1 MPALARAETRRSDTT
16 ELDEAVRGIA
26 ERIGSL
32 GVDIADIAGDVTDV
46 SQRVDKQADAFH
58 GLSAA
63 TKQLQQSNGAIGVI
77 CAEAQTSADKV
88 REGLSASTGVIREG
102 LFRARANVDT
112 LAAAA
117 TTVSATLEE
126 VTRTIARVQ
135 EASAAIQS
143 ISVQTQLLALNAGV
157 EAARAGEAGKGFA
170 VVADA
175 VKQLADQTS
184 NVTKDVKQR
193 LDQLARTVN
202 DLVGTS
208 RRNAENAA
216 AAARDNATI
225 GAHLEAFEGF
235 GRTVNELV
243 AQIEAVEEPV
253 ADNSRICA
261 HVIGEIAAM
270 TRGVDES
277 SLQLRATRER
287 VDRVVTL
294 SEDLIGFVEASG
306 IETADSA
313 LIAVAIET
321 AGRIARLFEEALQRG
336 KITNADLFDEDY
348 REIPGSNPR
357 QYTTRFLRLTDWLLP
372 RVQEPLLDVDPRI
385 AFCAAVDRNGYLP
398 THNLRYSHPQGDD
411 PVWNTA
417 NCRNRRIF
425 NDRTGLAAGRST
437 KPFLMQT
444 YRRDMGG
451 GQFALMKDLSAP
463 IHVNGRHW
471 GGFRI
476 GFKVTALG
484 LLPSSAPLR

>member
-1 MPALARAETRRSDTT
+1 MSALARLVAADPVSSD
-16 ELDEAVRGIA
+16 DRDAAVRGIA
-26 ERIGSL
+26 QRIGSL
-32 GVDIADIAGDVTDV
+32 GVDIADIAGDVADV
-46 SQRVDKQADAFH
+46 SQRIERQADAFH

-63 TKQLQQSNGAIGVI
+63 TRQLQQSNAAIGEI

-88 REGLSASTGVIREG
+88 RAGLAGSTLAIREG
-102 LFRARANVDT
+102 LSRARSNVDT

-117 TTVSATLEE
+117 TEVSGTLEE

-184 NVTKDVKQR
+184 NVTKDIKQR

-202 DLVGTS
+202 DLVATT
-208 RRNAENAA
+208 RRNAANAA
-216 AAARDNATI
+216 AASQDNATI
-225 GAHLEAFEGF
+225 GAHLQAFEGF
-235 GRTVNELV
+235 GQTVNQLV
-243 AQIEAVEEPV
+243 ARIEAVEEPI
-253 ADNSRICA
+253 ADNGRICG
-261 HVIGEIAAM
+261 HVIGEIAGL
-270 TRGVDES
+270 TRGVDDS
-277 SLQLRATRER
+277 SKQLRATREH
-287 VDRVVTL
+287 VDRVVSL
-294 SEDLIGFVEASG
+294 SEDLIGFVEGSG
-306 IETADSA
+306 IETPDSG
-313 LIAVAIET
+313 LIAVAIDT
-321 AGRIARLFEEALQRG
+321 ANRVGRLFEEAAQRG
-336 KITNADLFDEDY
+336 KVSLADLFDEDY
-348 REIPGSNPR
+348 RQIPETNPQ

-372 RVQEPLLDVDPRI
+372 RVQEPILDVDPRVV
-385 AFCAAVDRNGYLP
+385 FCAAVDRNGYLP
-398 THNLRYSHPQGDD
+398 THNLRYSQPQGPD

-451 GQFALMKDLSAP
+451 GQYALMKDLSAP
-463 IHVNGRHW
+463 ILVNGRHW

-476 GFKVTALG
+476 GFKVTTN
-484 LLPSSAPLR
+484 

>member
-1 MPALARAETRRSDTT
+1 MAAIARVETRSTDPH
-16 ELDEAVRGIA
+16 ELHAAVRGIA
-26 ERIGSL
+26 ERIGTL
-32 GVDIADIAGDVTDV
+32 GVDIADIAGDVTEV
-46 SQRVDKQADAFH
+46 SQRVDRQADAFH

-63 TKQLQQSNGAIGVI
+63 AKQLQQSNATIGEI
-77 CAEAQTSADKV
+77 CAGAQTTADKAREGLTTSTSAI
-88 REGLSASTGVIREG
+88 REGLS
-102 LFRARANVDT
+102 RARSNVDT

-117 TTVSATLEE
+117 TTVSGTLEE

-184 NVTKDVKQR
+184 NVTKDIKQR
-193 LDQLARTVN
+193 LDQLARTVA
-202 DLVGTS
+202 DLVATS
-208 RRNAENAA
+208 RKNAENAA
-216 AAARDNATI
+216 AAARDNAAI

-243 AQIEAVEEPV
+243 ARIEAVEEPV
-253 ADNSRICA
+253 ADNGRICA
-261 HVIGEIAAM
+261 HVIGEIASL
-270 TRGVDES
+270 TRGVDDS
-277 SLQLRATRER
+277 SKQLRATRER

-313 LIAVAIET
+313 LIAVAIDT
-321 AGRIARLFEEALQRG
+321 AGRVARLFEEAVQRG
-336 KITNADLFDEDY
+336 KVTMADLFDEDY
-348 REIPGSNPR
+348 REIPDTNPR

-372 RVQEPLLDVDPRI
+372 RVQEPILEIDPRVV
-385 AFCAAVDRNGYLP
+385 FCAAVDRNGYLP
-398 THNLRYSHPQGDD
+398 THNLRYAHPQGDD

-451 GQFALMKDLSAP
+451 GQYALMKDLSAP

-471 GGFRI
+471 GGFRV
-476 GFKVTALG
+476 GFKVTG
-484 LLPSSAPLR
+484 